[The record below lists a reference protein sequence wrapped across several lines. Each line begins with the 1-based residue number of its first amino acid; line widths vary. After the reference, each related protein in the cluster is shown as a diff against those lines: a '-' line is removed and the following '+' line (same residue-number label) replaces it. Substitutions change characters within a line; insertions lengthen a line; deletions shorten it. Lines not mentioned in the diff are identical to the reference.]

1 MSRKPSYGAFNH
13 DQFKRCQRDMKTFR
27 LVNIT
32 GEELNDYVSEEEIR
46 LRLELIM
53 GLVPVQGQILGR
65 VFKRKSMR
73 LPGN

>member
-1 MSRKPSYGAFNH
+1 
-13 DQFKRCQRDMKTFR
+13 MKTFR